1 MWLVVSTPLTNISGW
16 DDYPYIM
23 EKLKMFQTTNHIYVY
38 DIIYIYIILIS
49 SSTEFHWNKGG
60 PYVIRILC
68 KPSEHRASV

>member
-1 MWLVVSTPLTNISGW
+1 MWLVVSTPLKNISSW
-16 DDYPYIM
+16 DDYSHIIM
-23 EKLKMFQTTNHIYVY
+23 ENLKMFQTTNH